1 MKSQI
6 NLFLIFLSL
15 ALVSCCKEETSECR
29 DDLVCTEI
37 FVSIGVKVKN
47 TNNQDVTLLKTTT
60 EIQGTNIILTKTDLN
75 PFYGS
80 YTILDDL
87 SKSDLKKSGSIVTFK
102 GYDSKNK
109 LVFSEIY
116 TIGHD
121 CCHVVKLN
129 GKEIIIV
136 N

>member
-1 MKSQI
+1 MKPQI
-6 NLFLIFLSL
+6 NLFIIFLSV
-15 ALVSCCKEETSECR
+15 ALVSCCKEETPECR

-37 FVSIGVKVKN
+37 FVSIGVKVQN
-47 TNNQDVTLLKTTT
+47 TNNQDVTLSKTTT
-60 EIQGTNIILTKTDLN
+60 EIQGTNIILTKTDFN
-75 PFYGS
+75 PFSGN

-87 SKSDLKKSGSIVTFK
+87 SKNDLKKSGSLVTFK
-102 GYDSKNK
+102 GYDSKNQ
-109 LVFSEIY
+109 LIFSEIY

-121 CCHVVKLN
+121 CCHIVKIS